1 MFRISVETSIQGE
14 YYGKDSIVSN
24 YSQINSYR
32 QPGSLTDSFL
42 SVSRRAAIE
51 VMTGVNHNY
60 SAESE
65 FNNDP
70 KG

>member
-24 YSQINSYR
+24 YSRNISYR
-32 QPGSLTDSFL
+32 RPGSLTDGFL

-51 VMTGVNHNY
+51 LIAGLDHRY
-60 SAESE
+60 SVESE